1 MRAGS
6 LWLPA
11 GRADSGMTLSFL
23 IHGAA
28 DPLLS
33 SHRKRNWPAAI
44 GAARWSSFGPTSG
57 LVSPGSGPVN
67 ECLEFA
73 PELDIDLAWADF
85 RHYSDTKAG
94 MVDPVS
100 EREAILHRV
109 LA

>member
-1 MRAGS
+1 
-6 LWLPA
+6 
-11 GRADSGMTLSFL
+11 
-23 IHGAA
+23 
-28 DPLLS
+28 
-33 SHRKRNWPAAI
+33 
-44 GAARWSSFGPTSG
+44 
-57 LVSPGSGPVN
+57 VN